1 MTRKVISSPAG
12 AARKLFGL
20 LHLDRKDVSA
30 IYAFAIFAGLVQLSL
45 PLGIQTIISFVMA
58 GSVSTSII
66 VLIILVVVGV
76 FLNGL
81 LQVRQLQIIE
91 KIKQKIFARYSMEF
105 AHRLPRLN
113 IARLDNY
120 YLPERVNRFFDTMS
134 LQKGME
140 KILLDIP
147 AAIIQIFF
155 GVILLSF
162 YHPVFIAFGASLLL
176 ILYIILR
183 YTLPNGFSAS
193 MEASEYKFKTAAW
206 LEELARVIKTFK
218 YSRGTSLN
226 TQKADE
232 LVTGYLTVRT
242 RYFRILLTQFWSLIG
257 FKVIITAAM
266 LILGVIL
273 LADQQINIGQF
284 IAADIVILSVIGS
297 VEKLILTL
305 DKVYETLTSLEK
317 MGSITD
323 AETETG
329 GTQLL
334 PDTNTGVSISFKNL
348 AFAYTGTHTVLQNI
362 NFEIKP
368 GEKLCIMGD
377 SGSGKSS
384 ALRLLTGA
392 YRNYEGAIL
401 IDNIPLL
408 NYELASL
415 RAQTGIL
422 VSQQDIFQGTLRD
435 NITMGNNDIPLTDLV
450 KMIALCGLSGFLE
463 SLPDG
468 FDTVLDPAGQR
479 LSTRIKQGIL
489 LSRALLGKRRLLLLE
504 EPFVAID
511 TQVRK
516 QVLQLLMADQSTTA
530 IITSMNPEVAKICD
544 KVLVLKNGTVNAFGT
559 WQEIEQINA

>member
-1 MTRKVISSPAG
+1 M
-12 AARKLFGL
+12 
-20 LHLDRKDVSA
+20 SA

-435 NITMGNNDIPLTDLV
+435 NITMGNDDIPLTDLV